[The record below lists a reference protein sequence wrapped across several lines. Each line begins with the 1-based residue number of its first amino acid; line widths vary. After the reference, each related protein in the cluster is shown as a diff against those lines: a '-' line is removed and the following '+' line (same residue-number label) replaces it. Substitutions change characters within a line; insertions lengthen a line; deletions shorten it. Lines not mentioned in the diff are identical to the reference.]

1 MRCKPCKNLR
11 WPTAA
16 PVQSSLSTTDVQT
29 RCKSN
34 YLRSETGWISRHFTD
49 TIIVSSSFT
58 KNGLSDT
65 SIGCQVSPIGLF
77 SGLMAGYR
85 GHCKHTINNRGP
97 TKPPKAKRKK
107 KRKRKRKKWGLFSTD
122 PALYKLYRTKEKT
135 VWWTER
141 WTEVREMDAVHEM
154 EGWRREM
161 WRKIDGHADGK
172 RGNAVISYPGRVKQ
186 GLPEKP
192 FHRARVNTPRLPPS
206 T

>member
-107 KRKRKRKKWGLFSTD
+107 KG
-122 PALYKLYRTKEKT
+122 KEKEKSGASFQQILLCT
-135 VWWTER
+135 NCIAQKKRQFDGLSGGRRWGR
-141 WTEVREMDAVHEM
+141 WTRCMR
-154 EGWRREM
+154 WRDEDERC
-161 WRKIDGHADGK
+161 G
-172 RGNAVISYPGRVKQ
+172 GR
-186 GLPEKP
+186 
-192 FHRARVNTPRLPPS
+192 
-206 T
+206 